1 MFVFR
6 RMSLNLNVSLFLG
19 NRHPSSVLTEV
30 QSLEMRILYVIT
42 IVGMLINVLTMF
54 LLLVIPAYR
63 LKSSCFLFHHCLICL
78 TLSILCLPYSLSYSH
93 QSIRCDYLGNIHV
106 TCVTAQLLNMA
117 AMVAS
122 EAYRFED
129 LIHQETSSS
138 SSSSTTTTTT
148 LVPPPSSV
156 VVNSSCSPPVPHYF
170 EYRLKSVHQSTISCG
185 CLSFG
190 ILIIWFSSVILHLGS
205 SVVLVDLFSLIW
217 SVFFV

>member
-1 MFVFR
+1 
-6 RMSLNLNVSLFLG
+6 MSLNVSLLLG
-19 NRHPSSVLTEV
+19 DRHPSLILTDVQLLEV
-30 QSLEMRILYVIT
+30 RILYVIT

-54 LLLVIPAYR
+54 LLFLIPAYR

-93 QSIRCDYLGNIHV
+93 RTIRCDYLGNIHV

-129 LIHQETSSS
+129 LIHQETTSSTS
-138 SSSSTTTTTT
+138 TSSTTTTTT
-148 LVPPPSSV
+148 TKV
-156 VVNSSCSPPVPHYF
+156 VSAPVLHNSSSPPVPHYF
-170 EYRLKSVHQSTISCG
+170 EYQLKSPSQSTISCG

-205 SVVLVDLFSLIW
+205 FLLLLLLLLLVLIDLFIRNHDDW
-217 SVFFV
+217 N